1 MKLELEVL
9 DAFRVPRET
18 ESPFG
23 TTMNIGPMKQDIV
36 RRSSVK
42 EPRDKRSFFGRFV
55 GRDPREV
62 LDNIFRP
69 NRSRLGQE
77 DPSDDPLYGT
87 RQRSPSFDSLGLD
100 SPDLGLVA
108 DRNPPL
114 GSVVTAKE
122 RRIFPVDP
130 ETGYDMLANMKRLKL
145 STTPGLVVPPPTLLQ
160 RAEDEARK
168 RRPDH
173 AEGLG
178 LIFGQDVPI
187 AHLPE
192 RPSGNRSGGDV
203 RVGLKAFRTD
213 IDTFEGWAKY
223 QRLET
228 LRCVGTESHAP
239 GHENLPD
246 ICQKPEPETF
256 VFFDH
261 ERDTSLLDVL
271 RGLQVEM
278 DDTVACTKT
287 GCVATAQEHSKSW
300 YHGSKKVTLRA
311 QRVKAEAEQDSE
323 VQEHDADM
331 AMEAWMSC
339 PTCSASSEA
348 REMTE
353 GAT

>member
-9 DAFRVPRET
+9 DAFRIPRET

-23 TTMNIGPMKQDIV
+23 TTMNIGAIKQDIV

-69 NRSRLGQE
+69 HRSRLGQE

-108 DRNPPL
+108 DRNPPPA
-114 GSVVTAKE
+114 SIVPAKE
-122 RRIFPVDP
+122 KMIFPVDP
-130 ETGYDMLANMKRLKL
+130 ETDFDMLANMKRLKL
-145 STTPGLVVPPPTLLQ
+145 STTPGLMVPPPTLLQ

-173 AEGLG
+173 TEGLG

-187 AHLPE
+187 AHLAD
-192 RPSGNRSGGDV
+192 RPSGKRSGGDV

-213 IDTFEGWAKY
+213 IDTFEGWAPC

-228 LRCVGTESHAP
+228 LRCVSTEAERDLS
-239 GHENLPD
+239 D

-256 VFFDH
+256 IFFDQ

-278 DDTVACTKT
+278 DDMAACTKS
-287 GCVATAQEHSKSW
+287 GCVATAQDHLKSW

-311 QRVKAEAEQDSE
+311 KRNSTENEQDSE
-323 VQEHDADM
+323 VQEVDVDM

-339 PTCSASSEA
+339 NVCGATSEA